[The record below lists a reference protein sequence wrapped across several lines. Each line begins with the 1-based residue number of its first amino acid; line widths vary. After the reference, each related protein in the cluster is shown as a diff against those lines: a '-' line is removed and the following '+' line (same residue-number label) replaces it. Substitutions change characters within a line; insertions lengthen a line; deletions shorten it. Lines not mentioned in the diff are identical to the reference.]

1 MAEKKEE
8 NFMNADS
15 KNRHLKVA
23 PTKAIFGL
31 MCGLCL
37 LISTLPCHAESASTI
52 ARQALQAAPPK
63 DWNFSALIKTTA
75 DSEGKLQSG
84 ERLLT
89 VQYRKLGDGGKKVV
103 YQTEDGQGIQIVLP
117 SGSSA
122 VQMKDVAGAS
132 INDYTVP
139 FLGSAFT
146 MEDVA
151 LRFLSWKNQESAGEE
166 TLKDRKCWKI
176 VSYPSNDDK
185 TAYSK
190 VESWIDQ
197 QYRALL
203 KAVAYDAEGRVV
215 KEFNVRSF
223 KQFDDIWMLKTLD
236 LQAPVLG
243 GRSRLEILEAQ
254 EKK

>member
-1 MAEKKEE
+1 MA
-8 NFMNADS
+8 
-15 KNRHLKVA
+15 KNLFKIRHLKMA
-23 PTKAIFGL
+23 PTWLIVVFFGT
-31 MCGLCL
+31 MTVDL
-37 LISTLPCHAESASTI
+37 LIAEDASTI
-52 ARQALQAAPPK
+52 ARQALHAAPPK
-63 DWNFSALIKTTA
+63 DWNFSALIKTST
-75 DSEGKLQSG
+75 DLDGKLQSG
-84 ERLLT
+84 EHMLT
-89 VQYRKLGDGGKKVV
+89 VQYRKLGDGGKKLV
-103 YQTEDGQGIQIVLP
+103 YKTDDGQGIQILLSGGSNTMQIKDVNG
-117 SGSSA
+117 GSS
-122 VQMKDVAGAS
+122 
-132 INDYTVP
+132 ITDYTAP

-146 MEDVA
+146 MEDVS
-151 LRFLSWKNQESAGEE
+151 LRFLSWKQQEFAGEE

-176 VSYPSNDDK
+176 VSYPSSTDK

-203 KAVAYDAEGRVV
+203 KAVAYDSEGQVV

-236 LQAPVLG
+236 LQAQALG

>member
-1 MAEKKEE
+1 MKIVFCILMMGFVFPAFAE
-8 NFMNADS
+8 NA
-15 KNRHLKVA
+15 
-23 PTKAIFGL
+23 
-31 MCGLCL
+31 
-37 LISTLPCHAESASTI
+37 SAI
-52 ARQALQAAPPK
+52 ARQALHAAPPK
-63 DWNFSALIKTTA
+63 DWNFSALIKTSA
-75 DSEGKLQSG
+75 DSDGKLREG
-84 ERLLT
+84 EQTLT
-89 VQYRKLGDGGKKVV
+89 IQYRKLDDGGKKLI
-103 YQTEDGQGIQIVLP
+103 YKTDDGRGMQIVL
-117 SGSSA
+117 SGSSNTM
-122 VQMKDVAGAS
+122 QIYEAGGGS
-132 INDYTVP
+132 ISDYTAP

-176 VSYPSNDDK
+176 VSYPSSKDK

-203 KAVAYDAEGRVV
+203 KAVAYDADGKVV

-236 LQAPVLG
+236 LQASALG
-243 GRSRLEILEAQ
+243 GRSRLEILEAK
-254 EKK
+254 EKD